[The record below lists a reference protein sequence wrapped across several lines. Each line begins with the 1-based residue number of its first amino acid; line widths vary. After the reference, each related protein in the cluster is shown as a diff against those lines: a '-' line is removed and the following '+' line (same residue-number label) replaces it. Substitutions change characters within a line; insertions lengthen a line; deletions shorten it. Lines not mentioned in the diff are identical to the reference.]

1 MIFMYTQLVF
11 SWVSPQK
18 SWMKYDFSFLFSFDF
33 FDIPLWL
40 ISMIRRCLGVGDLY
54 STSPLLGPTGRH
66 ALSPDH
72 PHTAYIVKHMF
83 VSYNISALVT
93 CVRFYGVHVVVC
105 VAWMMH
111 GAPDIPN
118 SGLPWL
124 PAQGDTAW
132 SAIGT
137 YVNTHEIFT
146 TLAAVTPRR
155 WRPSEW
161 LDLYYTVHWQLRYRM
176 FVSLVI
182 V

>member
-1 MIFMYTQLVF
+1 MQCDTIAIVMHYSQRYQLFIFVWLFWYSALTDLDDQKMLRCRWFIQHQPTAGPHGSPRTVPWSPKHCVHCKAPVRLVQYF
-11 SWVSPQK
+11 ST
-18 SWMKYDFSFLFSFDF
+18 
-33 FDIPLWL
+33 LWL
-40 ISMIRRCLGVGDLY
+40 VYVSMVG
-54 STSPLLGPTGRH
+54 
-66 ALSPDH
+66 
-72 PHTAYIVKHMF
+72 
-83 VSYNISALVT
+83 
-93 CVRFYGVHVVVC
+93 HVVVC

-146 TLAAVTPRR
+146 TFAAVTPRR

-161 LDLYYTVHWQLRYRM
+161 PLQRSPL
-176 FVSLVI
+176 SI
-182 V
+182 